1 MTGNRLRWLGF
12 GLVASAAA
20 GLLAM
25 TSTMH
30 APYAHADDT
39 AYVIG
44 GSGTPIP
51 DQSFVDI
58 VEQLF
63 LAPNG
68 YAGYTPQALATPEG
82 NSPLYTPVQS
92 LTLDESEAQG
102 VKILNS
108 AILSQTEYG
117 NNVVVYGDSQ
127 SSTISSME
135 MANLVNLPES
145 EQPGLDQL
153 AFVLTGDPN
162 NPAGGLFE
170 RFDGLTIPSVGI
182 TFNGATPDVYPTDI
196 FTQEYDGFADFP
208 QYPIDPLSDINA
220 LLGVYFVH
228 GTYENLTLQQVTP
241 VADGGDAIPLPTDPA
256 FGTET
261 SYYLIPT
268 ADLPLLDPVRDIPIV
283 GNPLADLLQPDL
295 TVLVNIGYGNPD
307 YGYSAGP
314 DGYLPA
320 NEPTPFGLFPDINLS
335 TVAQDLLTGA
345 QTGLQAFESDISSE
359 ISEFETGGLSA
370 LLGSSADSSS
380 IGELLSSPASFTDIV
395 NAISSAVA
403 TAYSTLVPAA
413 NVANALLTTLPT
425 YDVTLFLDHLEAG
438 SLVDAIGY
446 PIAAD
451 EALIPLAGLIDFAAI
466 ANAAQTIATDLS
478 GVF

>member
-1 MTGNRLRWLGF
+1 
-12 GLVASAAA
+12 
-20 GLLAM
+20 M

-30 APYAHADDT
+30 APYAYGDDT
-39 AYVIG
+39 AFVIG

-51 DQSFVDI
+51 DQNFVDT
-58 VEQLF
+58 VERLF

-68 YAGYTPQALATPEG
+68 YGDYAPQALATPEG

-102 VKILNS
+102 VQILNN
-108 AILSQTEYG
+108 AILAQTENG

-135 MANLVNLPES
+135 MANLLTLPQS

-170 RFDGLTIPSVGI
+170 RFDGLSIPSLGI

-208 QYPIDPLSDINA
+208 QYPIDPLSDLNA

-261 SYYLIPT
+261 NYYLIPT
-268 ADLPLLDPVRDIPIV
+268 TDLPLLDPVRDIPIV

-345 QTGLQAFESDISSE
+345 QTGWQAFESDISSE

-370 LLGSSADSSS
+370 LLGSSSETSGPSLSDLLTVLSSD
-380 IGELLSSPASFTDIV
+380 LSSPEAFSNTITDIV
-395 NAISSAVA
+395 NALSGAAA

-413 NVANALLTTLPT
+413 DVANALLTTLPN
-425 YDVTLFLDHLEAG
+425 YDLTLFLNGLEAG
-438 SLVDAIGY
+438 NVVDAIGY

-466 ANAAQTIATDLS
+466 ANAAQTVAGDLA
-478 GVF
+478 GLF

>member
-1 MTGNRLRWLGF
+1 MT
-12 GLVASAAA
+12 
-20 GLLAM
+20 
-25 TSTMH
+25 H
-30 APYAHADDT
+30 APFAYGDNT
-39 AYVIG
+39 AFVIG

-51 DQSFVDI
+51 DQSFVDT

-68 YAGYTPQALATPEG
+68 YADYAPQALATPEG

-102 VKILNS
+102 VQILNN
-108 AILSQTEYG
+108 AILSQTENG

-135 MANLVNLPES
+135 MANLLTLPES

-170 RFDGLTIPSVGI
+170 RFDGLTIPSLGI

-208 QYPIDPLSDINA
+208 QYPIDPLSDLNA

-261 SYYLIPT
+261 TYYLIPT
-268 ADLPLLDPVRDIPIV
+268 ADLPLLDPVRDIPII

-345 QTGLQAFESDISSE
+345 QTGWQAFESDISSE

-370 LLGSSADSSS
+370 LLGSSSDTGTSS
-380 IGELLSSPASFTDIV
+380 ISLSELLTALSSDLSSPEAFSNTLTDIV
-395 NAISSAVA
+395 NTLSGAAA

-413 NVANALLTTLPT
+413 DVANALLTTLPN
-425 YDVTLFLDHLEAG
+425 YDLTLFLNGLEAG
-438 SLVDAIGY
+438 NVVDAIGY

-451 EALIPLAGLIDFAAI
+451 EALVPLAGLIDFAAI
-466 ANAAQTIATDLS
+466 ANAAQTVASDLA
-478 GVF
+478 GLF